1 MTGHPDYNLHS
12 DLALVEVARP
22 FELAPHIDTVCLPR
36 PGQDFRGQVCTAT
49 GWGKDRWAGR
59 LYCDLLGLDRTSRT
73 ASIVRTIW
81 SKH

>member
-1 MTGHPDYNLHS
+1 MTTFPDYNLHS

-59 LYCDLLGLDRTSRT
+59 EETVRSSSLGLARFEPD
-73 ASIVRTIW
+73 
-81 SKH
+81 